1 MPSRSGR
8 VVQHCAHC
16 TDGREFETQSK
27 PPQCLWTHRQV
38 CGSKRHCCHADLHT
52 VSRCHTRGEFENH
65 PDEKACKN
73 ESTLGLNLG
82 QISPKV
88 QNRGI
93 SGPTK
98 RTYVLQIIFFPPKI
112 YKKKKKFDNYHTSSR
127 SLQSMPLQKASAS
140 CLPYV
145 LHTVSVMNR

>member
-1 MPSRSGR
+1 M
-8 VVQHCAHC
+8 VQHCPHC

-27 PPQCLWTHRQV
+27 PLQCLWTHRQV

-52 VSRCHTRGEFENH
+52 VSTCHPRGESEDH
-65 PDEKACKN
+65 TDEKACKN
-73 ESTLGLNLG
+73 GSTLGLNPG

-98 RTYVLQIIFFPPKI
+98 RTYVLQKKFFPPKI
-112 YKKKKKFDNYHTSSR
+112 KKNNNKHLTIIILL
-127 SLQSMPLQKASAS
+127 LQACRACHYRKLQ
-140 CLPYV
+140 LLVYLMFYIPF
-145 LHTVSVMNR
+145 L